1 MFEQDYIMR
10 MIKDMTRLLA
20 RIFFRKETASV
31 ELPEEEEMTEEEL
44 FYKKLLSMADQG
56 LINKAENLL
65 YDMDTSNM
73 RNYETALAFY
83 SYINEYSDEFL
94 QASNYTRQEV
104 VSGIKDISQ
113 RFGIQIEDLLKDI

>member
-31 ELPEEEEMTEEEL
+31 EFPEEEEMTEEEL

-104 VSGIKDISQ
+104 VGGIKDISQ
-113 RFGIQIEDLLKDI
+113 RFGIQIEDMLKDI

>member
-1 MFEQDYIMR
+1 
-10 MIKDMTRLLA
+10 
-20 RIFFRKETASV
+20 
-31 ELPEEEEMTEEEL
+31 
-44 FYKKLLSMADQG
+44 MADQG

-113 RFGIQIEDLLKDI
+113 RFGIQIEDMLKDI